1 MVGRRKVVLSD
12 EQSAFLQDQ
21 ALELKGRFGADVWHA
36 FKRKFPDSTITKTTL
51 QRRFEDIS
59 AQIGNRDEATS
70 SNQLK
75 QIFFSYV
82 SIKCL
87 STFRIVSPAQEYV
100 HV

>member
-51 QRRFEDIS
+51 QRRFEEIWAEDGD
-59 AQIGNRDEATS
+59 QDEATS
-70 SNQLK
+70 SK
-75 QIFFSYV
+75 QHLQVFFSHE
-82 SIKCL
+82 SIKC
-87 STFRIVSPAQEYV
+87 
-100 HV
+100 